1 MHWSCCS
8 QHSALALPSTPR
20 QDVIDL
26 LLATLRDCAY
36 TTNTMRL
43 RCSPQHDVI
52 KLPLTT
58 GAVELAHT
66 TRCAYAAMRDKMR
79 SSYRPQHD
87 TLERA
92 GLDNVMHWRCHPQHD
107 AIELQLVTRC
117 ASNVNHNTMPTNVT
131 T

>member
-1 MHWSCCS
+1 MQPSC
-8 QHSALALPSTPR
+8 HLH
-20 QDVIDL
+20 QDVIEL

-43 RCSPQHDVI
+43 RCSPQHDAI

-92 GLDNVMHWRCHPQHD
+92 GLDNVMHWRCHPKHD
-107 AIELQLVTRC
+107 VIEL
-117 ASNVNHNTMPTNVT
+117 
-131 T
+131 